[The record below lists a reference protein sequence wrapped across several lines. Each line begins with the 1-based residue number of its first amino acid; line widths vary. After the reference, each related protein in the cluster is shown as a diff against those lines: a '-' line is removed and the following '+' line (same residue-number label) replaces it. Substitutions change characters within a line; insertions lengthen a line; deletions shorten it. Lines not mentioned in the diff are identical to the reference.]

1 MKTHSLIEMR
11 KFNEKN
17 SGVINPKILS
27 MSLEEKASLMSGAN
41 FWNTKSIDRLD
52 IPSIMLTD
60 GPHGLRK
67 QGGKADH
74 LGLNKSQPA
83 TCFPTAASLANS
95 WDNQLLYQVGRGL
108 GIEAAG
114 ENVSVLLGPG
124 LNIKRNPLCGRNFE
138 YFSEDPYLSG
148 TLSAAMIQG
157 IQSQGVAA
165 CPKHFA
171 VNSQELH
178 RMSVDEIVDDRA
190 LYELYLEGFRIAVE
204 EGKAQAIMTSY
215 NKVNG
220 IYANENQ
227 DLLMNNLRND
237 WNFKGLVVTDW
248 GGNND
253 RVEALKAGNHLEM
266 PSTNEMTDR
275 DIVNAVKLG
284 KLEESV
290 LDERVSEFLEF
301 VDSVSISKDVKVE
314 YDKQH
319 ALAEKAAAESIVLL
333 KNKDGLLP
341 LNRETKI
348 AFIGDFVKVPRY
360 QGAGSSLI
368 NPTQVVSLYDALE
381 ASIYNNV
388 TYAQGFDRFG
398 KESSKLVKDA
408 LLVASSAEVVVLYLG
423 LDESRE
429 SEGVDRKDMK
439 LAQNQIN
446 LVASLKEL
454 GKPIVLVLAGGSPV
468 ELPFWD
474 DISAAVHTYLPGQA
488 GGEALL
494 KVLTGVVNPSGKL
507 AETYPLVYEDVAS
520 SQYYPGLEVTSEH
533 RESIYIGYR
542 YFAAIQ
548 QDVRFPF
555 GYGLSYTEF
564 EYSNMKYDNNKVH
577 VTITNTGTVAGAEV
591 VQTYVSMKESKTF
604 RSSSELAGYSKVYL
618 EAGESKV
625 VVMDLRSHAFKVY
638 DPIRK
643 GWIIE
648 TGDYHISVASHSRDM
663 KETITITLDGVE
675 YSDVDKVKLEPYLT
689 HEFRNLTA
697 KDFEGL
703 YGKLLPNPL
712 WDRNKVLDMNDIVE
726 QSRYTSN
733 FGRFINWT
741 IDKMSDFYMWRKKPN
756 ASNNMRFAQNLPYR
770 GIARMSN
777 GFMNM
782 AMMNGLI
789 EMSNGKFFKG
799 SWRMIIGKIKGK

>member
-1 MKTHSLIEMR
+1 MKNNRS
-11 KFNEKN
+11 NN
-17 SGVINPKILS
+17 ASKIAK
-27 MSLEEKASLMSGAN
+27 MSLREKASLMSGAN
-41 FWNTKSIDRLD
+41 FWNTESIDHLD
-52 IPSIMLTD
+52 IPSIILTD

-74 LGLNKSQPA
+74 LGLNNSQPA

-95 WDNQLLYQVGRGL
+95 WDNQLLYDVGL
-108 GIEAAG
+108 GLGVEAAG
-114 ENVSVLLGPG
+114 ESVSVLLGPG

-178 RMSVDEIVDDRA
+178 RMSVDELVDERA
-190 LYELYLEGFRIAVE
+190 LHELYLEGFRIAVE
-204 EGKAQAIMTSY
+204 EGQAQAIMTSY

-220 IYANENQ
+220 TYANENP
-227 DLLMNNLRND
+227 DLLMKTLRQD
-237 WNFKGLVVTDW
+237 WDFKGLVVTDW

-253 RVEALKAGNHLEM
+253 RVEALKVGNHLEM
-266 PSTNEMTDR
+266 PSTNGMTDK
-275 DIVNAVKLG
+275 DIVDAVNSGDLD
-284 KLEESV
+284 EAI
-290 LDERVSEFLEF
+290 LDERVLEFLDF
-301 VDSVSISKDVKVE
+301 VDKVKPVNIVSVD

-319 ALAEKAAAESIVLL
+319 LLAEKAAAESIVLL
-333 KNKDGLLP
+333 KNKGDLLP
-341 LNRETKI
+341 LQPSTKL
-348 AFIGDFVKVPRY
+348 AVIGDFVKVPRY

-368 NPTQVVSLYDALE
+368 NPTRVVSLYDALND
-381 ASIYNNV
+381 SDFTDIS
-388 TYAQGFDRFG
+388 YAQGFDRFG
-398 KESSKLVKDA
+398 KSSPKLVEEA
-408 LLVASSAEVVVLYLG
+408 VSIASKAEVVLLFLG

-439 LAQNQIN
+439 LAQNQID
-446 LVASLKEL
+446 LVASLKKT
-454 GKPIVLVLAGGSPV
+454 GVPIVLVLAGGSPV

-474 DISAAVHTYLPGQA
+474 DVHAGVHTYLPGQA

-507 AETYPLVYEDVAS
+507 AETYPIAYEDVAS
-520 SQYYPGLEVTSEH
+520 AKYYPGLEVSSEH
-533 RESIYIGYR
+533 RESIFIGYR
-542 YFAAIQ
+542 YFDAVDK
-548 QDVRFPF
+548 DVRFPF
-555 GYGLSYTEF
+555 GHGLSYTQF
-564 EYSNMKYDNNKVH
+564 EYSNMRIDDDNVYA
-577 VTITNTGTVAGAEV
+577 TITNTGALAGAEI
-591 VQTYVSMKESKTF
+591 VQTYISMSDSKTF
-604 RSSSELAGYSKVYL
+604 RSPSELAGYTKVYL
-618 EAGESKV
+618 EPGESQEV
-625 VVMDLRSHAFKVY
+625 RMSLRSNAFKVY
-638 DPIRK
+638 DPYK
-643 GWIIE
+643 GAWITE
-648 TGDYHISVASHSRDM
+648 TGTYRISVASNSRAM
-663 KETITITLDGVE
+663 KESITITLEGDI
-675 YSDVDKVKLEPYLT
+675 YSDIDEMKLAPYLQN
-689 HEFRNLTA
+689 NLENLSS

-703 YGKLLPNPL
+703 YGKTLPNPL

-726 QSRYTSN
+726 QSRYTSG

-741 IDKMSDFYMWRKKPN
+741 IDKLSDFYMWRKKPN

-782 AMMNGLI
+782 AMMDGLI

-799 SWRMIIGKIKGK
+799 SWHFITGKFKTRGE